1 MAAVSIPTPD
11 IPAAKP
17 PHPLRERN
25 LRLWLTGAT
34 ISLLGD
40 QCYAVALPWL
50 VLQMTGS
57 ALAMGTILMAG
68 AIPRAVLMLMGGAL
82 TDRISPRKVMMR
94 TAWARTLFVGII
106 GTLVWFHILRIWELY
121 ALSFAFGV
129 ADAFSMPATSA
140 FLPSLVQREQLVAA
154 NSVMQS
160 TAQLTT
166 IAGPAPA
173 GILIKV
179 LGIAWAFFLD
189 AISFLFIIAAL
200 WRLPDPP
207 PRPAVRKAV
216 WSSILEG
223 IRYVYQDVPLRSLM
237 LLATI
242 MNFCIVGPIGV
253 GLAYLVKAKFGSPA
267 VYGIAVSSAA
277 AGGLLGALTAGVWR
291 VRRRGILLLLA
302 CVVIGACLGSIGLL
316 PRLWMLA
323 AALLL
328 MGASSGV
335 ANVHISAW
343 IQQRIEPAVRG
354 RAMSVLMLAVYG
366 LMPVSLAVAAILVAW
381 NLQGMFLL
389 AGAIMVLVT
398 AAAALQKPVRQIE

>member
-1 MAAVSIPTPD
+1 MRIYIYIITRKEIQHGCCKHSHTRYPG
-11 IPAAKP
+11 AKP

-57 ALAMGTILMAG
+57 AVAMGTILMAG
-68 AIPRAVLMLMGGAL
+68 AIPRAVLMLMGGAM
-82 TDRISPRKVMMR
+82 TDRISPRKVMMS

-200 WRLPDPP
+200 WKL
-207 PRPAVRKAV
+207 
-216 WSSILEG
+216 
-223 IRYVYQDVPLRSLM
+223 
-237 LLATI
+237 
-242 MNFCIVGPIGV
+242 
-253 GLAYLVKAKFGSPA
+253 
-267 VYGIAVSSAA
+267 
-277 AGGLLGALTAGVWR
+277 
-291 VRRRGILLLLA
+291 
-302 CVVIGACLGSIGLL
+302 
-316 PRLWMLA
+316 
-323 AALLL
+323 
-328 MGASSGV
+328 
-335 ANVHISAW
+335 H
-343 IQQRIEPAVRG
+343 
-354 RAMSVLMLAVYG
+354 
-366 LMPVSLAVAAILVAW
+366 
-381 NLQGMFLL
+381 
-389 AGAIMVLVT
+389 
-398 AAAALQKPVRQIE
+398 